1 MNFNPKTWNYV
12 SHRKQFFLLSGV
24 LQIIGILGLL
34 FLGFNLGVDF
44 QSGTRLDIAIG
55 KPFTEAE
62 VAAELKQLNLE
73 PGSIVTAGDNGER
86 AAVRFTE
93 PLNKEQIASVKNS
106 FTKKYGDQV
115 DIQESTVDP
124 VVSRELAKNAMYA
137 LIWASIGIVIYVTV
151 RFEYRFAIAGIIALL
166 HDAIGVISIFSI
178 FQIEVDLPFIAA
190 ILTIVGYSINDT
202 IVTFDRIRE
211 NMKLHKVKRKADLE
225 YVVNLS
231 IQETITRSINTVI
244 TVLMASAALLIF
256 GGESIR
262 TFSLALT
269 IGLFIG
275 MYSSIFIASQ
285 IWLEWKAKEFAGN
298 RITPTN
304 NEAS

>member
-1 MNFNPKTWNYV
+1 VNFNPKTWNYV
-12 SHRKQFFLLSGV
+12 SHRKQFYIISAV
-24 LQIIGILGLL
+24 LQIVGLIG
-34 FLGFNLGVDF
+34 FLIFGFNQGVDF

-55 KPFTEAE
+55 KPFTEEE

-93 PLNKEQIASVKNS
+93 PLNKEQIVSVKNA
-106 FTKKYGDQV
+106 FTKKYGEQV

-124 VVSRELAKNAMYA
+124 IVSRELAKNATYA
-137 LIWASIGIVIYVTV
+137 LIWASIGILLYIIV
-151 RFEYRFAIAGIIALL
+151 RFEYRFAIAGVIGLL
-166 HDAIGVISIFSI
+166 HDAFGVIAIFSI

-231 IQETITRSINTVI
+231 IQETITRSINTVL
-244 TVLMASAALLIF
+244 TVLMASVALLIF

-269 IGLFIG
+269 VGLFLG
-275 MYSSIFIASQ
+275 MYSSIFISSQ
-285 IWLEWKAKEFAGN
+285 IWLDWKGREFTNN
-298 RITPTN
+298 RVTN